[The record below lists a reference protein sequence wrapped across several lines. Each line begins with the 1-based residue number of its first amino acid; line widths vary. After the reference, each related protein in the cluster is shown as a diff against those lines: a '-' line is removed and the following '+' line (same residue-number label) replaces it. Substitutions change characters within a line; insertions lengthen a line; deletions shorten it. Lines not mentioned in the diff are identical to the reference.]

1 MAVKLQF
8 RRDTAANWVANN
20 PLLLN
25 GEIGIETDTLKFK
38 VGNGFQR
45 WNAIEFYAFKVGAAN
60 GVATL
65 DSSGKV
71 PTAQLPIFNNVQ
83 DLESAIQAALNAKTT
98 SNIPEGNNLY
108 FTNARVISALNSI
121 TTSNIAEGSNLY
133 FTNARAIAAGQT
145 AFDPIGSASQAVVT
159 ARDNTT
165 AKISDLIN
173 SAPSTLNTL
182 SELATAIQSNENYVN
197 DVVNLVAGKQDTLT
211 AGNAITILNN
221 VVSVT
226 GNTFDTKGSASAA
239 QTAAATDATTKVNA
253 AVISAAADATSKANS
268 AKADAIATAAADA
281 TTKANA
287 AITTAAQDATS
298 KANAARSAAESTAA
312 QDATSKANLAESAA
326 ISAAATDAT
335 TKASLAVTTANS
347 FTTGAITSAINAL
360 TTSDIEEGNNKYF
373 TVQRAKDAVASD
385 IADAISAIPPGGP
398 GSIESTTDLPEGTN
412 LYFTNARAV
421 TATNA
426 ARTNILL
433 AALSSVDDL
442 RTEIQTTLNDY
453 IPFSDINV
461 SGGVVGLD
469 SNNKIQDSQV
479 PSTIARL
486 SAPTFTGTV
495 NASDIVVSGNLIV
508 NGTTTTVNTTNF
520 TTSDPIIYLGDGNNA
535 NLVDLGFV
543 GSYNDGIY
551 AHQGLAKD
559 SSDGVWKLFKG
570 VTDEPT
576 NTINFNQ
583 GSLDAL
589 SVGAFSST
597 SATIGNVTNAEIQR
611 LSGLTSGVQSQL
623 NAITST
629 YATLANLTAGIT
641 ESKAYTDTAINGIS
655 NSLDTYALVSD
666 RNTPGGYAGL
676 DLSGKISTSAI
687 PSISNSMLTNSSITI
702 NGSAISLGGSVVTGY
717 TNGISGSNVNKITY
731 GTSATPPA
739 TGNSAG
745 DIYIQY

>member
-60 GVATL
+60 GIATL

-71 PTAQLPIFNNVQ
+71 PSSQLPIFENIQ
-83 DLESAIQAALNAKTT
+83 DLESAIQAALSAKTT
-98 SNIPEGNNLY
+98 SNIPEGSNLY

-121 TTSNIAEGSNLY
+121 TTTNIAEGSNLY
-133 FTNARAIAAGQT
+133 FTNERAIQATQNE
-145 AFDPIGSASQAVVT
+145 FDPAGAASQAIET
-159 ARDNTT
+159 AGANAAT
-165 AKISDLIN
+165 KISELIN

-182 SELATAIQSNENYVN
+182 SELASAIQNNENYVN
-197 DVVNLVAGKQDTLT
+197 DVVNLVANKQDTLT
-211 AGNAITILNN
+211 AGNAITIANN
-221 VVSVT
+221 VISVA
-226 GNTFDTKGSASAA
+226 GNTFDTKGAASLV
-239 QTAAATDATTKVNA
+239 QTAAAADATTKANA
-253 AVISAAADATSKANS
+253 AIVSAAADATSKANS

-287 AITTAAQDATS
+287 AITSSSQDATT
-298 KANAARSAAESTAA
+298 KANAAQAAAILAA
-312 QDATSKANLAESAA
+312 AADATSKANLAESAA
-326 ISAAATDAT
+326 ITAAATDAT
-335 TKASLAVTTANS
+335 TKVGLAVTEANS
-347 FTTGAITSAINAL
+347 FTTQAVTSAINL
-360 TTSDIEEGNNKYF
+360 LSTSDIEEGSNQYF

-385 IADAISAIPPGGP
+385 IANAIAEIPAGGP
-398 GSIESTTDLPEGTN
+398 GSISSTTDLPEGNN

-433 AALSSVDDL
+433 SALSSVDDL
-442 RTEIQTTLNDY
+442 RTEIQTNLTNY
-453 IPFSDINV
+453 IPVSDINV
-461 SGGVVGLD
+461 DNGVVGLD
-469 SNNKIQDSQV
+469 SSSKIQEAQI

-486 SAPTFTGTV
+486 SNPAFTGT
-495 NASDIVVSGNLIV
+495 ATAEDIVVSGNLTV
-508 NGTTTTVNTTNF
+508 TGTTTTVNTANF
-520 TTSDPIIYLGDGNNA
+520 TTSDPLIYLGDGNNA

-543 GSYNDGIY
+543 GSYNDGTY
-551 AHQGLAKD
+551 AHQGLVKD
-559 SSDGVWKLFKG
+559 SSDGKWKLFKG

-576 NTINFNQ
+576 TTINFSQ

-589 SVGAFSST
+589 AVGAFSAT
-597 SATIGNVTNAEIQR
+597 SAAIGSVTNAEIQR

-623 NAITST
+623 NSITSN
-629 YATLANLTAGIT
+629 YATSIQLTAGIN
-641 ESKAYTDTAINGIS
+641 ESKSYTDTAINGIS

-666 RNTPGGYAGL
+666 RNTAGGYAGL
-676 DLSGKISTSAI
+676 DLSGKILTSAI
-687 PSISNSMLTNSSITI
+687 PAISNAMLTNSSITI
-702 NGSAISLGGSVVTGY
+702 NGSAVSLGASVITGY